1 MASQQP
7 YSSSLVIQSSFISE
21 DFLPDGDVS
30 KVIWQ
35 QAEWVRFDHDSSARK
50 NHPEAETQVASLWTP
65 TYLYFAF
72 RCKYSTLN
80 LYEGEDPAKE
90 QWGLWDRDVVEV
102 FLNPEPA
109 RVNHYYEFE
118 VAPNN
123 LWIDLEIDLDKKPF
137 NNASWNSHF
146 EHATWL
152 DPKNRVWTCE
162 MRIPVRS
169 MGVPVMRPKMEWR
182 VNFYRADGLGDNTQ
196 RRLLCWSPVLGE
208 KPNFHVPS
216 RFGIIRFV
224 EQ

>member
-1 MASQQP
+1 MASEP
-7 YSSSLVIQSSFISE
+7 YSSSLVIQTSFISE
-21 DFLPDGDVS
+21 DFLPESDVS

-35 QAEWVRFDHDSSARK
+35 QADWVCFDHDWAGRK
-50 NHPEAETQVASLWTP
+50 NHPEAETKVASHWTP

-72 RCKYSTLN
+72 HCKFSTLN
-80 LYEGEDPAKE
+80 LYEGEDPGKKR
-90 QWGLWDRDVVEV
+90 WGLWDRDVVEV
-102 FLNPEPA
+102 FLNPQPA

-137 NNASWNSHF
+137 NNASWNSNF
-146 EHATWL
+146 EHATRL

-162 MRIPVRS
+162 MRIPVSS
-169 MGVPVMRPKMEWR
+169 MEVPVMRPNMQWR

-216 RFGIIRFV
+216 RFGIIRF
-224 EQ
+224 EGQ